1 MTGLPKPPHSGLFL
15 RLRGYFIAGLL
26 FSLPLIITFYI
37 VLWII
42 QTIDGWIQHSVPAEY
57 LPNIFLTFPIPG
69 LGILVATLIF
79 IAIGTFAKGFLGKVI
94 LQNSERFLSKMPI
107 IRGIYST
114 TKQISEAVLESH
126 SQSFH
131 EVGLIEYPRSGIWAL
146 CFITGNTS
154 GEVKEKTGDNMVNVF
169 VPTTPN
175 PTSGFLL
182 FVPKSQIIPMAMSV
196 EDAIKMVLSVGMI
209 TSPK

>member
-1 MTGLPKPPHSGLFL
+1 MTNRNKHSNLFL

-42 QTIDGWIQHSVPAEY
+42 HTIDGWIQHSVPPEY
-57 LPNIFLTFPIPG
+57 LPNIFLTFPVPG

-94 LQNSERFLSKMPI
+94 LRGSERFLSKMPI
-107 IRGIYST
+107 VRSIYST

-131 EVGLIEYPRSGIWAL
+131 EVGMIEYPRPGIWTL
-146 CFITGNTS
+146 CFITGNTG
-154 GEVKEKTGDNMVNVF
+154 GEVKTKTADDVINVF

-182 FVPKSQIIPMAMSV
+182 FVPKSQIIPMDMSV
-196 EDAIKMVLSVGMI
+196 EDGIKMVVSVGMI
-209 TSPK
+209 APPK